1 MVNSEVVS
9 LRPLLGVHLNQDER
23 LDLLQVLF
31 VGQLLPLQVVGEE
44 RNLNLGHLFGGLGQD
59 RRVTSLQPMQRLQ
72 DLLAEL
78 HLLLVQAPV
87 LELGGDELE
96 LESQDEVVER
106 SKTFLQLFNGLDYPR
121 VVVDGGHDGLPFALH
136 LQDLGLARR
145 ILTLVALPVG

>member
-1 MVNSEVVS
+1 
-9 LRPLLGVHLNQDER
+9 
-23 LDLLQVLF
+23 
-31 VGQLLPLQVVGEE
+31 
-44 RNLNLGHLFGGLGQD
+44 
-59 RRVTSLQPMQRLQ
+59 MQRLQ

-136 LQDLGLARR
+136 LQDLGLVRR